1 MLSNDYLPGTKM
13 PVWQDP
19 DMFRINTDTQLL
31 GMFLRIRRG
40 SRVLDI
46 GTNNGALLLYAS
58 RFSPAELVG
67 IDPQQKAVLLAR
79 RNLRRNHLEGRIL
92 TGEVQTL
99 QDGPFDAVLCNPP
112 YLKSAGGSLEKQ
124 SKSLQIAR
132 MERYLPLPELFPAV
146 KRLLKDNGRFF
157 LIHRACRLG
166 ELMQQAEA
174 AHLAVRRMQFAYDNP
189 DAPAG
194 AVLLEL
200 TPGPQKDI
208 RIEKPVLL
216 RREAGA

>member
-31 GMFLRIRRG
+31 GTFLRIRRN

-67 IDPQQKAVLLAR
+67 IDPQEKAVLLAR
-79 RNLRRNHLEGRIL
+79 RNLRRNHLKGRIL
-92 TGEVQTL
+92 TGEVQNL

-112 YLKSAGGSLEKQ
+112 YLPDAGESLEKQ
-124 SKSLQIAR
+124 NRALQIAR
-132 MERYLPLPELFPAV
+132 MERYLPLEELFPAV

-157 LIHRACRLG
+157 LIHRACRLSQ
-166 ELMQQAEA
+166 LMKQAEA
-174 AHLAVRRMQFAYDNP
+174 CRLAIRRLQFAYDNP
-189 DAPAG
+189 DAQAG
-194 AVLLEL
+194 AVLLEM
-200 TPGPQKDI
+200 TPGLQKDI
-208 RIEKPVLL
+208 RVERPALL
-216 RREAGA
+216 HQEAGI